1 MLLAIDVGNTN
12 MVFGLYEGEKLRG
25 TFRISTNA
33 ERTSDELGMQISQYY
48 HFHGIDRNETSAVII
63 ASVVPPVMYT
73 LINAIR
79 KYLRVRPVIAGR
91 DVDIGIENRYA
102 NPREVGADRLVNA
115 VSAVSK
121 YGKPLVIVDIGTATT
136 FDAIDEKGAYQ
147 GGAIFPGIKV
157 AMEALFL
164 KASKLPRV
172 DIERP
177 ERAIGKTTVQS
188 MQSGAVRG
196 YVGALAG
203 IITDIRAELGGDARV
218 IATGG
223 MGRMMAQYCD
233 LIDEVDPNLTLE
245 GLRLIYENNRPVFEG
260 RGLNSETCLLEATEE
275 NGWDA
280 K

>member
-12 MVFGLYEGEKLRG
+12 MVFGLYENDRLRG

-48 HFHGIDRNETSAVII
+48 HFHGIDRRTTDAVII
-63 ASVVPPVMYT
+63 ASVVPPVMYA

-79 KYLRVRPVIAGR
+79 KYLNVQPLVAGR

-102 NPREVGADRLVNA
+102 NPREVGTDRLVNA
-115 VSAVSK
+115 VSAVRK
-121 YGKPLVIVDIGTATT
+121 YGKPLIIVDIGTATT
-136 FDAIDEKGAYQ
+136 FDAIDENGAYE
-147 GGAIFPGIKV
+147 GGVIFPGVKV

-177 ERAIGKTTVQS
+177 TCAIGKTTVQS

-196 YVGALAG
+196 YVGALTG
-203 IITDIRAELGGDARV
+203 IIMDIQKELGGSACV
-218 IATGG
+218 VATGG
-223 MGRMMAQYCD
+223 MARMMAGYCS
-233 LIDEVDPNLTLE
+233 LIDKVDPNLTLE
-245 GLRLIYENNRPVFEG
+245 GLRLIYEENRQAFADCHISVGELYEGEDWCEEKPV
-260 RGLNSETCLLEATEE
+260 
-275 NGWDA
+275 
-280 K
+280 